1 MFKIQGRLKILLKL
15 LFCASF
21 ISIQNSSVLESK
33 SMMLAN
39 ASDEFLGIDSVGS
52 DSYRVINLK
61 RTVYVGEC
69 PGVRNK
75 TTEGYFVDFETPV
88 QEDYVVVLQN
98 FARGLSPNNPPTKEV
113 DYDRGRASEKIK
125 FKISN
130 KRNKVYLSMQPGKN
144 PISYKIIDESDRK
157 NKKIVKQGMF
167 NLEVKF
173 EDTVYRRDKEYSP
186 ESGTYYCP
194 WF

>member
-21 ISIQNSSVLESK
+21 FSIQTSSVLESK

-39 ASDEFLGIDSVGS
+39 ASDEFLGIESVGS

-130 KRNKVYLSMQPGKN
+130 KRNKVYLSLQPGKN

-157 NKKIVKQGMF
+157 NKQIVKQGMF

>member
-1 MFKIQGRLKILLKL
+1 MFKLQGKLKILLEI

-21 ISIQNSSVLESK
+21 FSLQPSTI
-33 SMMLAN
+33 
-39 ASDEFLGIDSVGS
+39 ASEEFLGIESVGS

-61 RTVYVGEC
+61 RTVFVGEC
-69 PGVRNK
+69 PGTRNK
-75 TTEGYFVDFETPV
+75 TTEGYFVDLETPV
-88 QEDYVVVLQN
+88 QENYVVVLQN
-98 FARGLSPNNPPTKEV
+98 FARGLSPNDPPSKEV
-113 DYDRGRASEKIK
+113 DYDRGRASDKIK

-144 PISYKIIDESDRK
+144 PIKYQIIDETDRK
-157 NKKIVKQGMF
+157 NKKIVKSGIF
-167 NLEVKF
+167 SLEVKF